1 MAKHKFATVRYQTLD
16 KCFRN
21 PGRKYF
27 QEDLLDACNEVLAD
41 HFGAGVRISRRQLFD
56 DIQFMESE
64 AGWAVPLR
72 RIREGRRVYYRYEDI
87 QYSINQ
93 QPLNALEMEQLQAG
107 LGLLS
112 RIEGVPAFEEL
123 QAVLNR
129 LQEKV
134 GLMNLAPV
142 IGFDHNP
149 YLRGIENLGTLFSA
163 IINRQVL
170 RIQYQSFKSAFESD
184 IDFHPYFLK
193 EYNKRW
199 FVFGYHSDLQ
209 IPDWNLALDRIRSI
223 MPSRTEF
230 KPCPNTIDWREY
242 FEDFIGVTKSPT
254 QDLVKVNLWVHPAT
268 APYLMTKP
276 LHGSQKVLQEDENGL
291 WMQLLLIPN
300 FEFFQTVLSYGDR
313 IKIVSPEP
321 LADEIRQI
329 LQRALDTYLS

>member
-64 AGWAVPLR
+64 AGWAIPLR
-72 RIREGRRVYYRYEDI
+72 RIRAGRRVYYRYEDI

-107 LGLLS
+107 LRLLA

-134 GLMNLAPV
+134 GLMTLTPV

-149 YLRGIENLGTLFSA
+149 YLKGLENLGILFSA
-163 IINRQVL
+163 IIHQQPL
-170 RIQYQSFKSAFESD
+170 HIQYQSFKSAVETD

-193 EYNKRW
+193 QYNRRW
-199 FVFGYHSDLQ
+199 FVFGYNPDLQ

-223 MPSRTEF
+223 APSSAVF
-230 KPCPNTIDWREY
+230 HPCPTTIDWGEY
-242 FEDFIGVTKSPT
+242 FEDFMGVTKSAG
-254 QDLVKVNLWVHPAT
+254 QGLVNVELWVHPDT
-268 APYLMTKP
+268 APYLLTKP
-276 LHGSQKVLQEDENGL
+276 LHGSQKVLQKGQDGVWL
-291 WMQLLLIPN
+291 RLQIIPN
-300 FEFFQTVLSYGDR
+300 YEFFQAVLSYGDR
-313 IKIVSPEP
+313 IKIAAP
-321 LADEIRQI
+321 LHLAEEIRQI
-329 LQRALDTYLS
+329 LQRALQAYSS